1 MISAKPWNLEAVA
14 RLFLGVIVT
23 LCVGAVLAG
32 LLESPK
38 IHLSEDK
45 RQFVEMTV
53 MLAFFQGAALIWI
66 DVFLRQSN
74 ISWSMAFGLR
84 PPSRIKTIA
93 AGVTVGLVVLPAAWL
108 LQMVSQFAMELL
120 HFKVVAQSAVEEL
133 QSSTL
138 SVPEKIVMGLFTIV
152 FAPIA
157 EESLFR
163 GILYPTVKQLGYPRL
178 ALWGTSVLFGLMH
191 FNMVTLVPLVFLALV
206 LTFLY
211 EATDSLLAPI
221 ATHGMFNAVNFFYL
235 IFAEPI
241 NRLLQI
247 Q

>member
-23 LCVGAVLAG
+23 LCMGAVLAG

-38 IHLSEDK
+38 IHLSEEQ
-45 RQFVEMTV
+45 RQFIEMTV

-66 DVFLRQSN
+66 DIFLRQSN

-84 PPSRIKTIA
+84 PPSRIKTVA
-93 AGVTVGLVVLPAAWL
+93 AGVMVGLVVLPSAWL

-133 QSSTL
+133 QSTTL

-221 ATHGMFNAVNFFYL
+221 ATHGMFNAVNFCYL

-241 NRLLQI
+241 NRLLHI